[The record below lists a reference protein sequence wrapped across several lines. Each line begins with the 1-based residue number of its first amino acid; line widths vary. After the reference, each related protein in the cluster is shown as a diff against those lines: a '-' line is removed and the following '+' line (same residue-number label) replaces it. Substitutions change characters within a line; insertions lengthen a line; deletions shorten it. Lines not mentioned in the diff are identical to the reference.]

1 MDNNRKYEYL
11 YSKYKNKYL
20 KLKEQYGG
28 ANCLKY
34 GFQQHTGECW
44 HDALGM
50 LLMQSDG
57 LKDIFISQLHE
68 LNTGKLEV
76 VHAKLV
82 DLFSPE
88 NIDKNA
94 YLLPSDV
101 YIHYLYLQKYL
112 TQIEI
117 DSFIKHFLKLTQE
130 YIKNHIKRALNRIKY
145 DEELSRYPS
154 NEFNYSI
161 FDELDDLDKELIG
174 TTNPDKK
181 RQIKRRMSIHATNVC
196 TNTINNIKDLIKT
209 YDNMKKINTNIIK
222 QGGNV
227 DSQILAMEILNM
239 YIIRSNPSY
248 ENMYIDSFYLN
259 TNFHITESDI
269 HAGKCDLLLK
279 LFNNNLIG
287 IIVTGEI
294 PYRDELV
301 LSPNMMLHAISLYKC
316 DNVELLYDN
325 NSNGPIH
332 IPWYYS
338 IHEYIKSRGTITKL
352 QMVNTVLNFTRRYAP
367 QNFLVFSLLFVRKR
381 MFAPNS
387 SDVDREVKF
396 ILNKFNMLT
405 NENHIKLLAIRL
417 FKITNTTIHNVHV
430 TLGDYIKNVA
440 ESSLFDKNFY
450 MNKIIPILREYSA
463 NI

>member
-1 MDNNRKYEYL
+1 MDNKYKNL
-11 YSKYKNKYL
+11 YNKYKNKYL

-94 YLLPSDV
+94 YLLPFKA
-101 YIHYLYLQKYL
+101 YLHYLYLKL
-112 TQIEI
+112 NSAQIEI
-117 DSFIKHFLKLTQE
+117 NKFITNFLILTKE
-130 YIKNHIKRALNRIKY
+130 YIKNHIKRSLNRIKY

-154 NEFNYSI
+154 KLFNYDI
-161 FDELDDLDKELIG
+161 FNELADFDEQLKR
-174 TTNPDKK
+174 TTNPTEI

-196 TNTINNIKDLIKT
+196 DNTISNIKALMNYT
-209 YDNMKKINTNIIK
+209 GMKINQYTIK
-222 QGGNV
+222 KGGNT
-227 DSQILAMEILNM
+227 DSQLLAMEILNM

-248 ENMYIDSFYLN
+248 ENMYIESFYLN
-259 TNFHITESDI
+259 TDFDISESDI
-269 HAGKCDLLLK
+269 YVGKCDLLLK

-287 IIVTGEI
+287 IIVAGEI
-294 PYRDELV
+294 TSNIKV
-301 LSPNMMLHAISLYKC
+301 VISPNMMMHAISLYKC
-316 DNVELLYDN
+316 DNVELLYDD
-325 NSNGPIH
+325 NSDGPMH

-338 IHEYIKSRGTITKL
+338 IHEYIKSRGSIDKL
-352 QMVNTVLNFTRRYAP
+352 DLVNNVLNFTKYYVP
-367 QNFLVFSLLFVRKR
+367 KKFLVYDFLFVRKR

-396 ILNKFNMLT
+396 ILNKFNTLT
-405 NENHIKLLAIRL
+405 NKNYIYFLAIRL
-417 FKITNTTIHNVHV
+417 FKITNTTIDNVHV

-450 MNKIIPILREYSA
+450 MNNVIPILKDYSA
-463 NI
+463 NIVKN